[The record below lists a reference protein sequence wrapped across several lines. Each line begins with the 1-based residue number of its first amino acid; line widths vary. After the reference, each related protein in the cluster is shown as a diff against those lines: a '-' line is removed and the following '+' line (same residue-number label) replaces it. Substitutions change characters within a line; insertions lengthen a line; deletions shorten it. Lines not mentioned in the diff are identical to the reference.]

1 MRPAVNV
8 MYYHINLQKIHR
20 KSCGRKFIYFQ
31 ECYFMV
37 YYLHIHNTNEGG
49 IFVMKNENG
58 VIAIYSRKSKFTGKG
73 ESIGNQV
80 DLCRE
85 YVRLHY
91 GEKAL
96 ETALVFEDEGFSGGN
111 TNRPAFQ
118 RMMAQVERGEIG
130 TLVVYRLDRV
140 SRNVSDFSGMIE
152 NLKHKDVTFVSIREN
167 FDTSTPMGR
176 AMMYIASVFSQLERE
191 TIAERIRDNMH
202 ELAKTGRW
210 LGGNTP
216 TGYKSESVKS
226 VTVDGK
232 TKKACKLKLIPEE
245 AEIVKT
251 IFDLFTQT
259 GSLTMTEAELL
270 KRRLLTKNENQF
282 TRFAIKAI
290 LQNPVYMIA
299 DEDAF
304 EYFRLKGSE
313 VFSSREAFDGV
324 HGILAYNRT
333 DQEKGKTTVFNPV
346 NEWIVSVGKHPGIIP
361 GKVWV
366 AVQDNLERNKSKA
379 YRRPRK
385 NEALLTGLVF
395 CACGNRMYPRLSKRT
410 TADGEPIYTYVC
422 KMKERSK
429 KELCKRRNANGNTL
443 DVAIIEQ
450 LKRLADEKSDFAR
463 QLEKSKMFYTGD
475 REEYERRLASMR
487 KEKADL
493 EKKVSFLVDTLA
505 ETEEGA
511 VKKSILNRLG
521 EMNLEIDKLSMGIE
535 EMVSLASEH
544 ALSDIEFDVLR
555 QLLTMIKNGFDDMTY
570 EQKRVAIRTVV
581 RRIIWDGENAHIVLF
596 GAEGEDIEYPDI
608 AHLMKDSAAE
618 AEEDEDLVPF
628 IGEDMDE
635 NSLSDFGPE
644 TKTHWGEDSK

>member
-1 MRPAVNV
+1 
-8 MYYHINLQKIHR
+8 
-20 KSCGRKFIYFQ
+20 
-31 ECYFMV
+31 
-37 YYLHIHNTNEGG
+37 
-49 IFVMKNENG
+49 MKNENG

>member
-1 MRPAVNV
+1 
-8 MYYHINLQKIHR
+8 
-20 KSCGRKFIYFQ
+20 
-31 ECYFMV
+31 
-37 YYLHIHNTNEGG
+37 
-49 IFVMKNENG
+49 MKNENG

-80 DLCRE
+80 DMCKE

-96 ETALVFEDEGFSGGN
+96 ETAIVFEDEGFSGGN

-118 RMMAQVERGEIG
+118 RMMAQIERGEIG

-140 SRNVSDFSGMIE
+140 SRNVSDFSGLIE
-152 NLKHKDVTFVSIREN
+152 NLKRKDITFVSIREN

-216 TGYKSESVKS
+216 TGYMSESVKS

-270 KRRLLTKNENQF
+270 KRRLLTKNEKQF

-290 LQNPVYMIA
+290 LQNPVYMVA
-299 DEDAF
+299 DEDAYR
-304 EYFRLKGSE
+304 YFQAKDSE
-313 VFSSREAFDGV
+313 VFSSREEFDGV
-324 HGILAYNRT
+324 HGLLAYNRT

-346 NEWIVSVGKHPGIIP
+346 NEWIISVGKHPGIIP

-443 DVAIIEQ
+443 DIAIIEQ
-450 LKRLADEKSDFAR
+450 LKQLADEKSDFAR
-463 QLEKSKMFYTGD
+463 QLEKSKMFYAGN
-475 REEYERRLASMR
+475 REEYDRRLAAMR

-493 EKKVSFLVDTLA
+493 EKKVSSLVDTLA

-511 VKKSILNRLG
+511 VKKSILSRLG
-521 EMNLEIDKLSMGIE
+521 EMNMEIDKLSMGIE
-535 EMVSLASEH
+535 EMVSIASEH

-608 AHLMKDSAAE
+608 THLMKGSAAE
-618 AEEDEDLVPF
+618 TEEDEDLVPF
-628 IGEDMDE
+628 VGEDMDE

-644 TKTHWGEDSK
+644 TKTDWGEDSK

>member
-1 MRPAVNV
+1 
-8 MYYHINLQKIHR
+8 
-20 KSCGRKFIYFQ
+20 
-31 ECYFMV
+31 
-37 YYLHIHNTNEGG
+37 
-49 IFVMKNENG
+49 MKNENG

-80 DLCRE
+80 DMCKE

-96 ETALVFEDEGFSGGN
+96 ETAIVFEDEGFSGGN

-176 AMMYIASVFSQLERE
+176 AMMFIASVFSQLERE

-216 TGYKSESVKS
+216 TGYMSESVKS

-251 IFDLFTQT
+251 IFDLFIQT

-304 EYFRLKGSE
+304 EYFRLKDSE

-443 DVAIIEQ
+443 DIAIIEQ
-450 LKRLADEKSDFAR
+450 LKKLADEKSDFAR
-463 QLEKSKMFYTGD
+463 QLEKSKMFYAGD

-493 EKKVSFLVDTLA
+493 EKKVSSLVDTLA

-570 EQKRVAIRTVV
+570 EQKRMAIRTVV

-635 NSLSDFGPE
+635 NSVSDFGPE